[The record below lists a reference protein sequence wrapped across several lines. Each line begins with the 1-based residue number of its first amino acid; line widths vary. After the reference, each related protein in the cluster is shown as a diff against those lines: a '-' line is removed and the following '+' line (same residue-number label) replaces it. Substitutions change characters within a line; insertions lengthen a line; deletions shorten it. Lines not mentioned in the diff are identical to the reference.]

1 MDVCSYDGVDVWRYC
16 GVDCGIVELW
26 RCGFVVVGIDMCM
39 ELLICVCVC
48 VLSC

>member
-1 MDVCSYDGVDVWRYC
+1 MEWWWDGC
-16 GVDCGIVELW
+16 GELYSCGIVELW